1 VEGVRP
7 FAIAETIQAPL
18 AYRGTVLDAS
28 AFRSAATALCDV
40 DPGLA
45 GIVDRYGLPEFWAR
59 EPGLETLVL
68 LILEQQV
75 SLASARAAYD
85 RLEQRLGGLT
95 TAGILASGDAELRAD
110 GFSRQKARY
119 VRALATA
126 VEAGSL
132 DLGTLATL
140 DDEGARVA
148 LVALPGIGPWT
159 ADVYLLTALRRP
171 DVWPVGDIALQE
183 AARRVRGL
191 DARPTPLELEALGE
205 AWRPHRASAARLLW
219 HLYLS
224 EPRR

>member
-1 VEGVRP
+1 MLD
-7 FAIAETIQAPL
+7 ET
-18 AYRGTVLDAS
+18 
-28 AFRSAATALCDV
+28 AFTEAATALCET
-40 DPGLA
+40 DPELA
-45 GIVDRYGLPEFWAR
+45 TIVEAHGLPAFWAR

-75 SLASARAAYD
+75 SLASAKAAYT
-85 RLEQRLGGLT
+85 RLETRLGGLT
-95 TAGILASGDAELRAD
+95 TVGILGSSDEELRAD

-126 VEAGSL
+126 IESGSL
-132 DLGTLATL
+132 DLLAVATL
-140 DDEGARVA
+140 DDDGVRTS

-159 ADVYLLTALRRP
+159 ADVYLLSALRRP

-191 DARPTPLELEALGE
+191 ETRPTPDELELIGE

-224 EPRR
+224 EPPHRG